1 MKKNKIQLLLFSLLL
16 IFIGFLR
23 EYLFVSINLRIQQI
37 YYNSNENVNLIPDWI
52 QYISHLNYSELL
64 ILKWVLTFIFIVAF
78 WLVAILIFKKFSFDK
93 KDIKLFSIVLVTLLI
108 ASLLFYWIGDSL
120 FNKEYFGYKIARSIT
135 GFLQSPLPIL
145 IYIAFVYSIK
155 KQSKH

>member
-1 MKKNKIQLLLFSLLL
+1 MFSLLL

-37 YYNSNENVNLIPDWI
+37 YYNSNENINLIPDWI
-52 QYISHLNYSELL
+52 RYISHFNYNDLL
-64 ILKWVLTFIFIVAF
+64 ILKWVLTFIFIIAF
-78 WLVAILIFKKFSFDK
+78 WITAIWIFKKFSFEK
-93 KDIKLFSIVLVTLLI
+93 KDIKLFSVVLIILLFV
-108 ASLLFYWIGDSL
+108 SLLFYWIGDSV
-120 FNKEYFGYKIARSIT
+120 FNKQYFGYKIARSIT
-135 GFLQSPLPIL
+135 GFLQSPLPTL